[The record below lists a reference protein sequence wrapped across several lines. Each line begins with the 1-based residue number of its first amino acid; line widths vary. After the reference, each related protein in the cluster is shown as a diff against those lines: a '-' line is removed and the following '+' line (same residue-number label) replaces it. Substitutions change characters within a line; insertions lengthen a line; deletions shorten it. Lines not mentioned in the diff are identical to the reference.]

1 MQCPTSFH
9 VSRCATG
16 VAGMT
21 GPAPEA
27 LIDRGKYVVA
37 AVAAMLN
44 RMDAFSSAASSRK
57 TYPGRRRC
65 SPHRA
70 ITTLALAPAPTT
82 MPDQDCRPTQA
93 PAPDATSIF
102 SDSSTV
108 CSRQDQTATSTK
120 ANRSLAQRLRNV
132 LSDVGKPPTAAYD
145 SEHGIKP
152 KTPGTVDTM
161 TRPPRI

>member
-27 LIDRGKYVVA
+27 LIDRG
-37 AVAAMLN
+37 N
-44 RMDAFSSAASSRK
+44 
-57 TYPGRRRC
+57 
-65 SPHRA
+65 PHRA